1 MAHFLPASV
10 SFTETWDRVYKED
23 TANHNLVLP
32 LPPHQVTEAA
42 VASVLNQ
49 DYGTEAETYPPLIK
63 CLRKH
68 LQKGRTKSSVGA
80 KVWETHGKGFENLE
94 GRKPDFSITTGGLR
108 MFDRYSIIAI
118 WEAKAYKNDLN
129 KDGLGQLYSYL
140 KLLSVTQPDRLKF
153 VGVLSNLRQN
163 QVVTLTKVPAKTKDT
178 APTFIC
184 KSYRPIELGAVIT
197 YLRDSILPDP
207 EFHPQVTPFSYD
219 LGEITRRLGNPAFNL
234 VAAFEVPKRFTRA
247 FNKGRWINPSVKGCS
262 STFETMV
269 VKRSLPEIND
279 RAERPVASEIEILR
293 YIHDENGHPNLP
305 EIIFHDNLNHNEF
318 GMRPFGAPIKPGVG
332 TMRWDIIITDVLNA
346 LEWLHKRHIIHRD
359 VRWDNVIWDTNHA
372 VLIDLGAS
380 VQLTDDDT
388 TYGYSGGYI
397 CCPRRLIGNMQ
408 EKYLPRP
415 ADDCLAF
422 VQMFNMLLWPGPWQ
436 GVASP
441 KVAEPN
447 SYEAQ
452 KLEAFWMKLETS
464 PQWKPYVKA
473 AERTHYKTLAKLRDW
488 CMYW

>member
-1 MAHFLPASV
+1 M
-10 SFTETWDRVYKED
+10 YKED
-23 TANHNLVLP
+23 QENHNLVLP
-32 LPPHQVTEAA
+32 LPPNQINESA
-42 VASVLNQ
+42 VSSVLNQ
-49 DYGTEAETYPPLIK
+49 DYGTEAETYPPLLK

-68 LQKGRTKSSVGA
+68 LQKGRTKSAVGA
-80 KVWETHGKGFENLE
+80 KVWETHGKGLESLE
-94 GRKPDFSITTGGLR
+94 GRKPDFSITTGGLK
-108 MFDRYSIIAI
+108 MFDPYSIIAI

-163 QVVTLTKVPAKTKDT
+163 QVVTLTKIPAKTKDT
-178 APTFIC
+178 APEFIC

-207 EFHPQVTPFSYD
+207 EFHPHVTSFSYD
-219 LGEITRRLGNPAFNL
+219 LGDITRRLGNPAFNL

-247 FNKGRWINPSVKGCS
+247 FGKDRWINPSVKGRS

-269 VKRSLPEIND
+269 VKRSLPAIND
-279 RAERPVASEIEILR
+279 RAERPVESEIDILR
-293 YIHDENGHPNLP
+293 FIQDQDGHPNLP
-305 EIIFHDNLNHNEF
+305 EIIFHNTLNNNEF
-318 GMRPFGAPIKPGVG
+318 GIRPFGAPIKPGVS
-332 TMRWDIIITDVLNA
+332 TMSWDIIIMDVLNA
-346 LEWLHKRHIIHRD
+346 LEWLHKHEIIHRD

-372 VLIDLGAS
+372 VLIDLGAA

-388 TYGYSGGYI
+388 MYGYSGGYI

-408 EKYLPRP
+408 QKYIPCA
-415 ADDCLAF
+415 ADDLMAF

-447 SYEAQ
+447 SYEAL
-452 KLEAFWMKLETS
+452 KLEAFWTKLETS

-473 AERTHYKTLAKLRDW
+473 AQEKAYKKLAKLKDW